1 MFHVKQF
8 PLPIWPPGAGRP
20 SFPHMPKRASRPDKS
35 ARIGHVSNT
44 CVGRPADRAGTPGN
58 VEDAMTDRDD
68 EPSLD
73 ELNEE
78 ADIAADY
85 LEGLLD
91 ALDFDGDI
99 EMGVRDGRPVVQIV
113 ADDDSDIRS
122 LIGRNGEVV
131 EALQRLT
138 RLAVQEKVGERSR
151 LILDVDGFLTR
162 RRRRLREEAL
172 DAIDEVNET
181 GKPVTLEDMNSYERK
196 IVHDVARDEGMRSRS
211 HGEEP
216 HRHVTIYLSKADRDA
231 LEDEDSD
238 DESEDDP
245 EDIDQNSEPDSGEET
260 DIDIEDE
267 DFSDDESEDEDSDD
281 DSSEDSDEDPDE
293 NTEESDEDGSDDE
306 DSDFDDSDDPDDDF
320 EEGDDSDS
328 PDESDDSDDPDDGQ
342 DDADDDEDDAESG
355 DDSDED
361 DSDDEDEDD
370 DK

>member
-1 MFHVKQF
+1 
-8 PLPIWPPGAGRP
+8 
-20 SFPHMPKRASRPDKS
+20 
-35 ARIGHVSNT
+35 
-44 CVGRPADRAGTPGN
+44 
-58 VEDAMTDRDD
+58 MTDRDD

-181 GKPVTLEDMNSYERK
+181 GEPVTLEDMNSYERK

-238 DESEDDP
+238 DETEDVDQTEDVDRDSADQDSE
-245 EDIDQNSEPDSGEET
+245 EET
-260 DIDIEDE
+260 DVEDVDIEEDDE
-267 DFSDDESEDEDSDD
+267 DSEDSDDSDDSDSDDDDQFDDDEDDFSDDEDESDDESDSDD
-281 DSSEDSDEDPDE
+281 DDDDDESEDD
-293 NTEESDEDGSDDE
+293 ESDEDDSEDDE
-306 DSDFDDSDDPDDDF
+306 DSDPDDDD
-320 EEGDDSDS
+320 EED
-328 PDESDDSDDPDDGQ
+328 PES
-342 DDADDDEDDAESG
+342 DDEDDS

-361 DSDDEDEDD
+361 D

>member
-1 MFHVKQF
+1 MK
-8 PLPIWPPGAGRP
+8 
-20 SFPHMPKRASRPDKS
+20 SFPFCMPKQESRPDKPDKS

-44 CVGRPADRAGTPGN
+44 RAGRPADRAVTPEN

-122 LIGRNGEVV
+122 LIGRDGEVV

-181 GKPVTLEDMNSYERK
+181 GEPVTLEDMNSYERK

-216 HRHVTIYLSKADRDA
+216 HRHVTIYLSKADREA

-238 DESEDDP
+238 DEPEDES
-245 EDIDQNSEPDSGEET
+245 EDIDQTEDVDQDSLDQDSEEET
-260 DIDIEDE
+260 DAEDVDIEE
-267 DFSDDESEDEDSDD
+267 DDDDSDDSDDSDSDD
-281 DSSEDSDEDPDE
+281 DDDF
-293 NTEESDEDGSDDE
+293 SDDE
-306 DSDFDDSDDPDDDF
+306 DSDSDDEDDSDDVDSDSDDEDPEDDTAEFDDSDDPDDDF
-320 EEGDDSDS
+320 EEGDDA
-328 PDESDDSDDPDDGQ
+328 DSDNG
-342 DDADDDEDDAESG
+342 
-355 DDSDED
+355 SDE
-361 DSDDEDEDD
+361 EDEDGDD